1 MNDISTYLGDIYAR
15 TLFALADE
23 SKTTTDVKNDLDAFW
38 GVVAGEKDFAALI
51 ASPCFYTDYKEQLV
65 GRVFS
70 GRLSELTMNFLMVVI
85 RHDRA
90 KFLSQIISKYNEL
103 WEDRQGCRSVKATVS
118 RAMNEDEIV
127 KLSLDIA
134 AAMSRKVRLDVAVD
148 PSIVGGIIIRYSD
161 KVVDNT
167 VKSRLQRAVNA
178 ITSGEKRRVRI
189 NEV

>member
-1 MNDISTYLGDIYAR
+1 MNDISNYLGDIYAR
-15 TLFALADE
+15 TLFSLADE
-23 SKTTTDVKNDLDAFW
+23 SKTTADVKNDLDAFW
-38 GVVAGEKDFAALI
+38 GVVASEKDFAALI

-103 WEDRQGCRSVKATVS
+103 WEDQQGCRSVRATVS

-134 AAMSRKVRLDVAVD
+134 AAMSRKVRLDVVVD

-167 VKSRLQRAVNA
+167 VKNRLQRAVNA